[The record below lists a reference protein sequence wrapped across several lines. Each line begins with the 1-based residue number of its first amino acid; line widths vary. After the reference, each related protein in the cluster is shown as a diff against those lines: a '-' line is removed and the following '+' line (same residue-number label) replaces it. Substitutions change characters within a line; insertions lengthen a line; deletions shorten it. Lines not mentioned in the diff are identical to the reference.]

1 MNISLNKLVLVWND
15 CNSNNDWYINI
26 LWMVYLFNFFYEVFK
41 FLVDSIFFFFVYLK
55 FVVYDFLFLRSYG
68 YWSSI
73 MFILFGKMRFLSIGS

>member
-1 MNISLNKLVLVWND
+1 MNISLNKLVFVWND
-15 CNSNNDWYINI
+15 CNNNNDWYINI

-68 YWSSI
+68 Y
-73 MFILFGKMRFLSIGS
+73 